1 MSIEVNNLLVNP
13 NFFNS
18 FYPLIFI
25 KTSSLH
31 TKNYNLEGKKKK
43 KIEDYILK
51 MSKLPSKRVKLLK
64 AQPTK
69 VTSTKTK
76 LTIFLVINT
85 SSITRILAIL

>member
-31 TKNYNLEGKKKK
+31 TKNYKLEGKKKK
-43 KIEDYILK
+43 KKNLR
-51 MSKLPSKRVKLLK
+51 LH
-64 AQPTK
+64 TK
-69 VTSTKTK
+69 NVEITKQKSQVAKSATYK
-76 LTIFLVINT
+76 SN
-85 SSITRILAIL
+85 